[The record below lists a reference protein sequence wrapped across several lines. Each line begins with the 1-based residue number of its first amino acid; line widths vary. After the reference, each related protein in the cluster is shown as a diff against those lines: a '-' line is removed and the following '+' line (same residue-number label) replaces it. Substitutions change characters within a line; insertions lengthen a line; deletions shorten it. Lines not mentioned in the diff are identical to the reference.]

1 VAAEAPAAVT
11 CAQAGCKVPEGGTC
25 LDGFNPASKC
35 PHYGKP
41 LQIVDAKI
49 AADAALKGVPLPSGE
64 DIDVPDVFQLT
75 RNSLCRIIII
85 AGAEDSGKTTLIASL
100 YERFQRGSVGEYLFA
115 GCSTAYGFERRCH
128 RARAVSRGTKADTFR
143 TALSAGQRFLHLS
156 LGRVNQP
163 THRRDL
169 IVSDLAGEYFRQARD
184 SSEDARRLAFIARAD
199 HFVMLVD
206 GERLI
211 EPETRAAARMEA
223 DQTLRSILEVGHLS
237 NRGYVDVVFTKWD
250 KVLLCPERDAIEAFV
265 ADTRTLLNERLAS
278 KVGRLRFFKTALRR
292 MPGGATPA
300 GYDID
305 QLLKPWLEESWLDQS
320 PLETKPA
327 VQSARAFDWFG
338 TAGDAG
344 RDTGALR

>member
-1 VAAEAPAAVT
+1 MAAEAATVT

-25 LDGFNPASKC
+25 LDGFDPASKC

-41 LQIVDAKI
+41 LQIVDTKT
-49 AADAALKGVPLPSGE
+49 AADAAPKGVALPNGE

-75 RNSLCRIIII
+75 RNALCRVIVI
-85 AGAEDSGKTTLIASL
+85 AGAETSGKTTLIASL
-100 YERFQRGSVGEYLFA
+100 YDRFQRGAVGDYLFA

-128 RARAVSRGTKADTFR
+128 RARAVSRGIKADTVR

-156 LGRVNQP
+156 LGRVDQP
-163 THRRDL
+163 TQRRDL
-169 IVSDLAGEYFRQARD
+169 IVSDLAGEYFRLARD
-184 SSEDARRLAFIARAD
+184 SSEDARKLAFIARAD
-199 HFVMLVD
+199 HFVMLID
-206 GERLI
+206 GDRLI

-250 KVLLCPERDAIEAFV
+250 KVLSCPERDAIEAFV
-265 ADTRTLLNERLAS
+265 ADTRTLLNERLAA

-305 QLLKPWLEESWLDQS
+305 QLLKPWLEESWLDQPPPES
-320 PLETKPA
+320 KPA

-338 TAGDAG
+338 AA
-344 RDTGALR
+344 REAEPPTGASR